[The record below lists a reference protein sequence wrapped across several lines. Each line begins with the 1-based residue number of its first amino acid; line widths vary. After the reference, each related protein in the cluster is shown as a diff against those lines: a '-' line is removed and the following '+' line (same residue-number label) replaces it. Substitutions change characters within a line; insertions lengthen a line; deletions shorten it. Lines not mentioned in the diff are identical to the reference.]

1 MTLFFGYDTRWSAR
15 HFSQRTNGLLSARC
29 PVDYGYE
36 GYTRSARLA
45 NIDVQYV
52 QGPYTSVRLSYRK
65 AERLSASELS
75 ICRTAAR
82 MKMRADIRV
91 RVVSEHRLQL
101 RALVR
106 LRLERVVVGAGL
118 EFFGVP
124 MIAAA
129 ALAMALSYRVM
140 PLSCTSA
147 GLVISG
153 GGVLRV
159 SPQGSCDGVVPGRA
173 ISVTLDDSARVIPEK
188 AEAASHPASELPKEA
203 FSIVPSS
210 ASIPAGVDVTITIVV
225 SIPPSTPAGSDI
237 YLSTERS
244 SFNPAEI
251 RMDQVDARH
260 YRLQLPLAEG
270 GRLAFRV
277 TRGSFTTLERDAKGR
292 LPPPHIATGQPGAI
306 FNVTVEAWSDD
317 T

>member
-1 MTLFFGYDTRWSAR
+1 MTLFFGYDTRWSGDIFPNAQTI
-15 HFSQRTNGLLSARC
+15 FYPPL
-29 PVDYGYE
+29 PVYYGYQ
-36 GYTRSARLA
+36 GYTTARLA
-45 NIDVQYV
+45 NVDVQYV

-65 AERLSASELS
+65 AKRFSAGRLLYGAAAERSARRPAVAD
-75 ICRTAAR
+75 RT
-82 MKMRADIRV
+82 
-91 RVVSEHRLQL
+91 EHRLQF
-101 RALVR
+101 RTLVR
-106 LRLERVVVGAGL
+106 LRVERLALGSRLGL
-118 EFFGVP
+118 FGVP
-124 MIAAA
+124 VIAAA
-129 ALAMALSYRVM
+129 ALAIAMSFRVM

-153 GGVLRV
+153 GGVLRM

-173 ISVTLDDSARVIPEK
+173 IGVTLDDSERVIPQK
-188 AEAASHPASELPKEA
+188 ADAASHPASELPKEA
-203 FSIVPSS
+203 FSILPSS
-210 ASIPAGVDVTITIVV
+210 ATVPAGVDVTITIVV

-260 YRLQLPLAEG
+260 YRLQMPLAEG

-277 TRGSFTTLERDAKGR
+277 TRGAFTTLERDAKGR
-292 LPPPHIATGQPGAI
+292 LPPPHIATGQAGAV
-306 FNVTVEAWSDD
+306 FNVTVEAWTDD